1 MGKCS
6 MVFKKY
12 LGPPILFKDPKN
24 ISEYNYCIFKK
35 FGVSPESVRIS
46 QKIAIFGKLIELQV
60 GISFFLFRIWKNC
73 KYELD
78 SIFDE
83 VSENRNYLS
92 DSLK

>member
-1 MGKCS
+1 M
-6 MVFKKY
+6 
-12 LGPPILFKDPKN
+12 ILPEFSTAKTGTP
-24 ISEYNYCIFKK
+24 YCIIKK